1 MFSKTIKIGAIA
13 SLVIEAQQGGSVMVA
28 VQSGPF
34 RALFP
39 LSREKVAEII
49 GALCTADETARG
61 VHG

>member
-1 MFSKTIKIGAIA
+1 MFSKTIKIGVIA

-39 LSREKVAEII
+39 LSDVKVLEII
-49 GALCTADETARG
+49 GTLVQAREAAN
-61 VHG
+61 HG